1 MPTPLP
7 PQPHLDHL
15 KKQAKCLLK
24 AHRNGDLQAC
34 EPLRQHLPGFAEKP
48 DDELLAAEIT
58 LHDAQHAIALQ
69 YGFANWTALSAAV
82 AQGNGTR
89 APAVR
94 AKPRLRTLDDLDEK
108 LRRHIEDLGFA
119 TVGAYRIWCHKEG
132 LGSGLD
138 KTDAQLGEELTRR
151 RQEPP
156 RPVLRRDYRPAEE
169 RNITRAYR
177 GEEDG
182 LWDGWKRPFEGVED
196 AEERE
201 ALYRLLVHCIRYAPL
216 GGPLVWQLAH
226 YHRDWLHPVEEW
238 IPRSQNEKELFT
250 ELTRFLLGRDELPLY
265 DDPRLQR
272 GEAPSACYARM
283 RAKRETVLSS
293 EEVEAFEKRG
303 YLHLKGAFPRE
314 AALEM
319 QEFMWSE
326 LERKHGFRCD
336 DPATWN
342 LEGWSPDKAPH
353 RWTMLRLNQSKD
365 HPIYKKLA
373 APRMVSALEEVA
385 GEHAASLKQSWGAF
399 TPIFPS
405 RSSAPWDLGDG
416 GEWGCYADPQVP
428 WSMGVNTFFS
438 DVPPRSGGRLLVEG
452 SHRLVRAFHDRLKPG
467 QLLDGKHLPV
477 REFCQ
482 RYPFFAELTGKEPD
496 PGDRVR
502 RYMEETT
509 VVDGIELRVVELT
522 GEPGDAV
529 LYNRA
534 LISSNAARNLT
545 DAPIFIR
552 G

>member
-1 MPTPLP
+1 MPIPLP

-34 EPLRQHLPGFAEKP
+34 EPLRQHLPHLAGKS
-48 DDELLAAEIT
+48 DDEFLAAEIT

-69 YGFANWTALSAAV
+69 YGFANWATLSAAV
-82 AQGNGTR
+82 AECNGIQ
-89 APAVR
+89 APAAR
-94 AKPRLRTLDDLDEK
+94 AKPRSFAFKDLDEK
-108 LRRHIEDLGFA
+108 LRRHIETLGFA

-132 LGSGLD
+132 FGSDLD
-138 KTDAQLGEELTRR
+138 KTDAQLRTESAHH

-156 RPVLRRDYRPAEE
+156 RPELRRDYRPADE

-182 LWDGWKRPFEGVED
+182 LWSGWKRPFEGVED
-196 AEERE
+196 TDERD
-201 ALYRLLVHCIRYAPL
+201 ALYRLLVHCTRYAPL
-216 GGPLVWQLAH
+216 GGRLVWQLARH
-226 YHRDWLHPVEEW
+226 HRDWLHPVEEW
-238 IPRSQNEKELFT
+238 IPRSQNEKELLA
-250 ELTRFLLGRDELPLY
+250 ELTRFLLGRDELPLS
-265 DDPRLQR
+265 DDVRRQR
-272 GEAPSACYARM
+272 GETPSACYARI
-283 RAKRETVLSS
+283 RAKRETVLSP

-303 YLHLKGAFPRE
+303 YLHLKEAFPRA

-326 LERKHGFRCD
+326 LERMHGFKRD

-342 LEGWSPDKAPH
+342 LEGWSPDRAPY

-399 TPIFPS
+399 TPVFPS
-405 RSSAPWDLGDG
+405 RSNAPWNLGDG

-428 WSMGVNTFFS
+428 WSMGVITFFS
-438 DVPPRSGGRLLVEG
+438 DVRPQGGGRLLVEG
-452 SHRLVRAFHDRLKPG
+452 SHRLVRAFHDRLNPG
-467 QLLDGKHLPV
+467 QLLDGRHLPV
-477 REFCQ
+477 REFCE

-496 PGDRVR
+496 RGDRVR

-509 VVDGIELRVVELT
+509 EVDGVELRVVELT

-529 LYNRA
+529 FYNRS

-545 DAPIFIR
+545 DTPVFMR